1 MTIQSIRIDC
11 FVLEKYFYIKINI
24 TRTMKKILKIA
35 KITFITLFAIVLAFI
50 AYLYISSKI
59 FLESKNEENISY
71 LSKNNVQISG
81 SINEKLFDADFYKS
95 QVFLLGEIHG
105 YADNQAIDKEMLLF
119 LNKKAGVKYYIA
131 EMDSL
136 VAKKLNAFLLEKQ
149 KNKTALKEVVETI
162 KKRIPQQSSQ
172 ELFDKWSSIYDYNQ
186 NLADSLKITVIGID
200 KNFDDESKGSR
211 DVAMVANFK
220 SAIKKMNIENKK
232 FYGLFGFFHALQKKT
247 ESGRETFAEGL
258 KESGIKVT
266 SFVSYTI
273 ESEMY
278 LPKNPQFPTPE
289 DEKVDWLNADGPL
302 MLVKGINDLKEVS
315 EPNAITLFKLDAN
328 NSPYLKSQKLV
339 TVKSRAFGEN
349 IVPLKDASVND
360 YFQYVFLLRNSK
372 ALTKLK

>member
-1 MTIQSIRIDC
+1 
-11 FVLEKYFYIKINI
+11 
-24 TRTMKKILKIA
+24 MKKILKIA
-35 KITFITLFAIVLAFI
+35 KITFITLFAVILIFI

-59 FLESKNEENISY
+59 FLESKKKENISY
-71 LSKNNVQISG
+71 LSKNNVQVSG
-81 SINEKLFDADFYKS
+81 SIDEKLFDADFYKS

-105 YADNQAIDKEMLLF
+105 YADNQTIDKEMLFF
-119 LNKKAGVKYYIA
+119 LNKKVGVKYYIA

-136 VAKKLNAFLLEKQ
+136 VAKKLNAFLLENK
-149 KNKTALKEVVETI
+149 KNKVALKEVVETI
-162 KKRIPQQSSQ
+162 KQRIPQQSSQ
-172 ELFDKWSSIYDYNQ
+172 ELFDKWSSVYDYNQ
-186 NLADSLKITVIGID
+186 SLADSLKITVIGID
-200 KNFDDESKGSR
+200 KNFNDESKSSR
-211 DVAMVANFK
+211 DVAMVTNFK
-220 SAIKKMNIENKK
+220 NAIKKMNIENEK
-232 FYGLFGFFHALQKKT
+232 FYGLFGFFHTLQKKT
-247 ESGRETFAEGL
+247 ELGRETLAQGL
-258 KESGIKVT
+258 KESGIKVS

-273 ESEMY
+273 DSEMY

-315 EPNAITLFKLDAN
+315 KPNAITLFKLDAK
-328 NSPYLKSQKLV
+328 NSPYLKSQNLV

>member
-1 MTIQSIRIDC
+1 
-11 FVLEKYFYIKINI
+11 
-24 TRTMKKILKIA
+24 MKKILKIA
-35 KITFITLFAIVLAFI
+35 KITCITLFTIVLLFI

-59 FLESKNEENISY
+59 FLESKNDENISY
-71 LSKNNVQISG
+71 LSKNNVQVSG
-81 SINEKLFDADFYKS
+81 SIDGKLFDADFYKS

-105 YADNQAIDKEMLLF
+105 YADNQTIDKEMLFF

-136 VAKKLNAFLLEKQ
+136 VAKRLNSFLLGKQ
-149 KNKTALKEVVETI
+149 KNETALKEVVETI
-162 KKRIPQQSSQ
+162 KQRIPQQSSQ
-172 ELFDKWSSIYDYNQ
+172 ELFDKWNSIYDYNQ
-186 NLADSLKITVIGID
+186 NLTDSLKITVIGID

-211 DVAMVANFK
+211 DVAMVSNFK
-220 SAIKKMNIENKK
+220 NAIKKMNIENEK
-232 FYGLFGFFHALQKKT
+232 FYGLFGFFHTLQKKT
-247 ESGRETFAEGL
+247 ESGRETFAQGL
-258 KESGIKVT
+258 KESGTKVT
-266 SFVSYTI
+266 SLVSYTI
-273 ESEMY
+273 DSEMY

-315 EPNAITLFKLDAN
+315 KPNAITLFKLGAE
-328 NSPYLKSQKLV
+328 NSPYLKSQNLI

-349 IVPLKDASVND
+349 IVPLKDASAND